1 MRLHSYLKNNA
12 NLTRSELMKLRNENR
27 ILVNGET
34 TDLLYEVGFSDV
46 ITIDGKEITEQRK
59 VYYLYNKPIGIEC
72 TNSDRK
78 PNNLKSLN
86 LSSRVFSLGRLD
98 KDSHGL
104 LILTNDGK
112 LSDKLM
118 NANSH
123 VEKEYIVK
131 TKYDIDEVFLDKMAN
146 GVMIDGKMTKNA
158 KISKIN
164 DKCFDIIICEGRNRQ
179 IRKMTKACANY
190 VIDLER
196 IRIGKVMLGDL
207 KLGEIKEV
215 EINELI
221 D

>member
-34 TDLLYEVGFSDV
+34 TDLLYEVSFGDV

-123 VEKEYIVK
+123 IEKEYIVK

-146 GVMIDGKMTKNA
+146 GVLIDGKMTRNA

-179 IRKMTKACANY
+179 IRKMTKACGNV

-196 IRIGKVMLGDL
+196 IRIGKVMLGNL